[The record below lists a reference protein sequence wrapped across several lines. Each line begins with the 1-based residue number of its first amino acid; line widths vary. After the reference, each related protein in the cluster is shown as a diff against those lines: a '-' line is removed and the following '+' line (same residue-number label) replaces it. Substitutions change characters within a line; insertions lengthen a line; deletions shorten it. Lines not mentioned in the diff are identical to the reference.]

1 MAGEAAQVRQVADP
15 IPIPQEL
22 ALQLGPASPG
32 GGVPQLVP
40 VTRLRHANAVTTL
53 GIYVHMWSDR
63 DESTRATIGG
73 VLAAR
78 ADWVRT
84 RTGP

>member
-1 MAGEAAQVRQVADP
+1 MPGSFRFHDLRHYLASLLIASGADVKTV
-15 IPIPQEL
+15 Q
-22 ALQLGPASPG
+22 
-32 GGVPQLVP
+32 
-40 VTRLRHANAVTTL
+40 TRLRHASAVTTL
-53 GIYVHMWSDR
+53 GIYVHMWPDR